1 MLVHECSVGTAET
14 AAPPGRAA
22 WVWQDAI
29 PSYDK
34 SVGGVA
40 TQRGHGGMPCPLM
53 SLFCGCTVYL
63 VGASERLVGAVL
75 ALASGKAERR
85 QVHPLGST
93 P

>member
-1 MLVHECSVGTAET
+1 MLVHECSVGAAET

-53 SLFCGCTVYL
+53 SLFCRCTVCLVSAAGTAAPPKNSATCL
-63 VGASERLVGAVL
+63 VGA
-75 ALASGKAERR
+75 
-85 QVHPLGST
+85 LGDKCT